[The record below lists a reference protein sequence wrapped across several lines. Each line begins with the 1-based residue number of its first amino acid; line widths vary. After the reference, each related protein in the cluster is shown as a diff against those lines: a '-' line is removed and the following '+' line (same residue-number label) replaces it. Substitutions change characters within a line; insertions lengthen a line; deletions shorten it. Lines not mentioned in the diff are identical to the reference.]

1 MNEYMIAIIVLLVM
15 LIIIL
20 IALCC
25 VIGLGT
31 SNPSSG
37 SSNAKGI

>member
-31 SNPSSG
+31 SNSG